1 MSTPSSQHPP
11 HFRTCNLCEAM
22 CGLRIETDGQKVL
35 SIRGDDEDPFSQGHI
50 CPKAVALQDLHEDP
64 DRLRHPMRRTASGWE
79 RVSWQEALDETA
91 RRLFEVQKKHGRDA
105 LAVYSGNPTV
115 HNHGAMLLLPFF
127 LKALRTRNKFS
138 ATSVD
143 QLPHHLAAYLVLGH
157 QLLMPIPDI
166 DRTHH
171 MLILGANPVASNGS
185 LMTAPGTRGRL
196 KAIQQRGGKVVVVDP
211 RRTETAKIA
220 DEHLFIR
227 PGTDA
232 LWLLALVHVVMHEVG
247 PRPGRLADFTDGLAH
262 VFEFTR
268 EFTPE
273 RAEVH
278 TGIPADTTRRIARD
292 FAAAPSA
299 VCYGRV
305 GVSTQAFG
313 ALCQWLITVLNVVT
327 GNFDREGGAMFTHP
341 AFDLVGGHKALRTGR
356 GSIGRWKSRVRGLPE
371 FAGEL
376 PVSVLGEEI
385 LTEGEG
391 RIRALVTSAGNP
403 VVSTPNGRQL
413 DEALGSLDFMVSID
427 PYLNET
433 TRHAHLILPPVT
445 QLERGHF
452 DVIFNSFAVRNTVKY
467 SPPLF
472 TPPPG
477 ALHDWEIFLE
487 LKHRLDT
494 LWGGPRVQGALTYQT
509 LKALG
514 PERLLDL
521 GLRVGPYGM
530 KLKPLRKG
538 LSLSSLKAQPH
549 GVDLGPLRPALPKRL
564 ATRERRIQ
572 LAPELLVAD
581 LRRLRT
587 TFPARAQT
595 EAGGSDGALRLI
607 GRRHLRDNNSWMH
620 NVPRLVSGKPRCTL
634 MVHPEDAQRLG
645 LHAGQ
650 QVRVLSRVGEVEA
663 PLEVTDEVMPGV
675 VSLPHGYGHG
685 RPGIQ
690 LQVAGAHAGVSINDL
705 TDHLELDGVGGNAA
719 FCGIQVRV
727 EPLQS
732 PSGSDAAPKQSVR

>member
-1 MSTPSSQHPP
+1 MSPSQATQL

-22 CGLRIETDGQKVL
+22 CGLRIETAGDKVL

-64 DRLRHPMRRTASGWE
+64 DRLRHPVRRTASGWE
-79 RVSWQEALDETA
+79 RMSWKDALDETA
-91 RRLFEVQKKHGRDA
+91 NRLHAVQKAHGKDA
-105 LAVYSGNPTV
+105 VGVYSGNPTV

-143 QLPHHLAAYLVLGH
+143 QLPHHLASFLMLGH
-157 QLLMPIPDI
+157 QLLIPIPDI
-166 DRTHH
+166 DRTHF
-171 MLILGANPVASNGS
+171 MLILGANPLASNGS
-185 LMTAPGTRGRL
+185 LMTAPGVRGRL

-211 RRTETAKIA
+211 RKTETARIA

-227 PGTDA
+227 PSTDA
-232 LWLLALVHVVMHEVG
+232 LWLWSLLHVILHEVG
-247 PRPGRLADFTDGLAH
+247 ARPGRLADFTDGLAH
-262 VFEFTR
+262 VRELSR

-273 RAEVH
+273 HAASH
-278 TGIPADTTRRIARD
+278 TGIPADTTRRIAREL
-292 FAAAPSA
+292 AAAPSA

-313 ALCQWLITVLNVVT
+313 GMCQWLINVLNVVT
-327 GNFDREGGAMFTHP
+327 GNFDREGGAMFTRP
-341 AFDLVGGHKALRTGR
+341 AFDLVGGPKAMRSSR
-356 GSIGRWKSRVRGLPE
+356 GSMGRWKSRVRGLPE
-371 FAGEL
+371 FSGEL

-403 VVSTPNGRQL
+403 VVSTPNGRRL
-413 DEALGSLDFMVSID
+413 DEAFASLDFMVSID
-427 PYLNET
+427 PYINET
-433 TRHAHLILPPVT
+433 TRHAHIILPPVT

-452 DVIFNSFAVRNTVKY
+452 DLIFNTFAVRNTVKY

-472 TPPPG
+472 TPP
-477 ALHDWEIFLE
+477 ADSLHDWEIFLE

-494 LWGGPRVQGALTYQT
+494 LRGEPLARGELSYRA

-521 GLRVGPYGM
+521 GLRAGPYGM
-530 KLKPLRKG
+530 RLRPFRQG
-538 LSLSSLKAQPH
+538 LSMASLKAQPH
-549 GVDLGPLRPALPKRL
+549 GVDLGPLEPCLPGRL

-572 LAPELLVAD
+572 LAPEPLVED
-581 LRRLRT
+581 LQRLRS
-587 TFPARAQT
+587 TFPPADPAARA
-595 EAGGSDGALRLI
+595 DGEFQLI
-607 GRRHLRDNNSWMH
+607 GRRHVRDNNSWMH
-620 NVPRLVSGKPRCTL
+620 NVPKLVSGKPRCTL

-645 LHAGQ
+645 LREGDEA
-650 QVRVLSRVGEVEA
+650 RVTSRVGEVLA
-663 PLEVTDEVMPGV
+663 PVNVTDEVMPGV
-675 VSLPHGYGHG
+675 VSLPHGYGHA
-685 RPGIQ
+685 RPGVQ

-705 TDHLELDGVGGNAA
+705 TDDQVIDGVSGNAA
-719 FCGIQVRV
+719 FSALQVRV
-727 EPLQS
+727 QPLES
-732 PSGSDAAPKQSVR
+732 SGSNVQPMQPTIG